1 MVEQDKVLCVTEGGA
16 IFTIDAD
23 SIVDVKAENEDGIT
37 AASLS
42 PTQEYLYVVTKNST
56 LIQLDMEFDL
66 VN

>member
-42 PTQEYLYVVTKNST
+42 PTQ
-56 LIQLDMEFDL
+56 
-66 VN
+66 